1 MIKITRKRGK
11 NMTICIG
18 STCNSSKVA
27 VVASDRM
34 ITTGDLTVAFEHDVP
49 KITKLTD
56 NCLALTAGAA

>member
-1 MIKITRKRGK
+1 
-11 NMTICIG
+11 MTICIG